1 MKFKTHYILLVLV
14 VLVQACK
21 KTDVDITPSETS
33 GGPSIYFKGE
43 VNGSEVKFEAG
54 ENNYFQ
60 GHTWGAIGPPPQPLP
75 VWGSH
80 FSSSSSFDDGISFF
94 MINQSTTVDVNRQS
108 DMEKT
113 IVKGDKNYTEAANI
127 LANEVFVSYRRNAFL
142 YESALINQN
151 GRKFTISNT
160 KDTVFQDRKFIIATM
175 EFDALL
181 YSEFNK
187 DTIEVK
193 KGQARVAYLAT
204 KN

>member
-1 MKFKTHYILLVLV
+1 MKRKTHYILLVLV
-14 VLVQACK
+14 VLIQACK
-21 KTDVDITPSETS
+21 KTDVDIAPSETS
-33 GGPSIYFKGE
+33 EGPAIYFRGE
-43 VNGSEVKFEAG
+43 VNGKLVEFEAG

-60 GHTWGAIGPPPQPLP
+60 GHTWGAIGNPPLP

-80 FSSSSSFDDGISFF
+80 FSSSNSFDEGISFF
-94 MINQSTTVDVNRQS
+94 MINQSTTVDVNRHS
-108 DMEKT
+108 DMQKT
-113 IVKGDKNYTEAANI
+113 IVTGGKNYTSAPTI

-160 KDTVFQDRKFIIATM
+160 KDTVFQDRKFIIATI

-181 YSEFNK
+181 YSEFNQ